1 MNTDYAP
8 VEMASYV
15 IRRPNGENGKKEEK
29 QIYKK
34 QWLWTAGI
42 VLAIA
47 LIAGSWYGIV
57 KQASANETEDYPAME
72 AEVMETAPV
81 QQPAETKVADEN
93 TVTEDE
99 TLPYINVISGDEL
112 IAQLAKKEIS
122 AEHEERLSGLS
133 WNHELIADIKN
144 RKDAEDE
151 LFYGE
156 DYRELLVTMG
166 MDANHASQDPEL
178 PEYLKKTYNPLMDI
192 DVTEDELDNLLRLV
206 EAEAPSEDIYGK
218 ILVANVVLNRVNC
231 EDEMANTINGV
242 IFEKVGGNPQFSPTT
257 LDWYWESLE
266 ISDVTKE
273 AVARCLSGE
282 DYSEGALYFYAW
294 EKRVNKRKKP
304 AWMSDLEEVFIHGGH
319 CFLREPDEN

>member
-1 MNTDYAP
+1 MNTDCAP
-8 VEMASYV
+8 MEMASYV
-15 IRRPNGENGKKEEK
+15 IRRPNGENEKKENRSN
-29 QIYKK
+29 KK
-34 QWLWTAGI
+34 QWLWSAGI
-42 VLAIA
+42 TLALAI
-47 LIAGSWYGIV
+47 IACSWYGFV
-57 KQASANETEDYPAME
+57 KQASANETEEYPA
-72 AEVMETAPV
+72 AEIEVAETVTV
-81 QQPAETKVADEN
+81 QQTEETTVSEENTVADEQ
-93 TVTEDE
+93 
-99 TLPYINVISGDEL
+99 LPYINVMSGDEL
-112 IAQLAKKEIS
+112 IAQLTKKEIS
-122 AEHEERLSGLS
+122 VGHEEQLSGLS
-133 WNHELIADIKN
+133 WNYELITDIKN
-144 RKDAEDE
+144 RQEAEQE

-166 MDANHASQDPEL
+166 MDADQTLQDPEC

-192 DVTEDELDNLLRLV
+192 DVTEEELDNLLRLV

-231 EDEMANTINGV
+231 EDEMENTINGV

-266 ISDVTKE
+266 ISDLTKE

-304 AWMSDLEEVFIHGGH
+304 SWMRELEEVFTHGGH